1 MTAIDPTTSTD
12 RCRVILTGE
21 IDLANAEDYL
31 AVARAT
37 IAECRTAPCFTI
49 DLSGVTFMD
58 SSALAMLVGIRK
70 AATNAGMELRLD
82 GTPARVRQL
91 LQITGLADHFG
102 VAAADPGPGVYS

>member
-1 MTAIDPTTSTD
+1 MTATKPQILTN
-12 RCRVILTGE
+12 RCRLTLTGE

-31 AVARAT
+31 AAARAM
-37 IAECRTAPCFTI
+37 IAECKTGPSFTI
-49 DLSGVTFMD
+49 DLSGVTFMG
-58 SSALAMLVGIRK
+58 STGLAMLVGIRK

-102 VAAADPGPGVYS
+102 VTTGPT